1 MTPFPAMPDTVL
13 TCDVC
18 GGPDA
23 VMVHYEGRNLCPGCN
38 VWPKVLGDKY
48 TTTEEFEGQL
58 PTLEDSDDERIDSD

>member
-1 MTPFPAMPDTVL
+1 MGSIQI

-38 VWPKVLGDKY
+38 VWRKVLGDKY
-48 TTTEEFEGQL
+48 TTTEEFERRL
-58 PTLEDSDDERIDSD
+58 PILEDEHADSIDSD